1 MESIHPNDLAK
12 FIATARKRRGLS
24 ASEVARRAGIASGT
38 LTRLERG
45 EIEHP
50 HLDNL
55 HAIAEV
61 IDVPLADMFA
71 AANWLPK
78 GELPTFTPYLKAKYK
93 SLPPEAY
100 KQIADHF
107 ESIIA
112 KYGLHLEG
120 PKLGQDE

>member
-1 MESIHPNDLAK
+1 MDYIHPHQLAT
-12 FIATARKRRGLS
+12 FIAAARKRRGLS

-38 LTRLERG
+38 ITRLERG

-55 HAIAEV
+55 QSIAEV
-61 IDVPLADMFA
+61 LDVPVTDMFT
-71 AANWLPK
+71 AANWIPK
-78 GELPTFTPYLKAKYK
+78 GELPSFTPYLKAKYR

-107 ESIIA
+107 DQIITT
-112 KYGLHLEG
+112 YGVHLEG
-120 PKLGQDE
+120 PKFGEDE